1 MANMWGATP
10 LEVVVG
16 SATVSGGTSETL
28 VEMEVLPNPSA
39 LGEVSTVVQ
48 QQGRKRNRVKARL
61 CVNTMSE
68 YNTFIADKDAGEIR
82 TLTLEI
88 TDFIPEQTLV
98 SGYYAI
104 LSVGEPSFVRW
115 DQIYFDINWLE
126 MEVE

>member
-1 MANMWGATP
+1 MANMWGTTP

-16 SATVSGGTSETL
+16 SATISGGTSETI
-28 VEMEVLPNPSA
+28 VEMEVLPAPPNYQDI
-39 LGEVSTVVQ
+39 STVTQ
-48 QQGRKRNRVKARL
+48 QQGRKRNRAQARV

-68 YNTFIADKDAGEIR
+68 YNVFITDKDVGEIR

-98 SGYYAI
+98 SGYYTI

-126 MEVE
+126 MEG

>member
-1 MANMWGATP
+1 MANMWGTTP

-28 VEMEVLPNPSA
+28 VEMEVLPAPPNFQDI
-39 LGEVSTVVQ
+39 STVVQ
-48 QQGRKRNRVKARL
+48 QQGRKRNRAKARV
-61 CVNTMSE
+61 CVNTMAE
-68 YNTFIADKDAGEIR
+68 YNAFISDKDAGEIR

-104 LSVGEPSFVRW
+104 LSVGEPAFVRW